1 MAAHGQELARLL
13 AGLQSPNPEIFLSAK
28 TALRDVFGDVGLA
41 KRLGLGLRNPDEE
54 VRYNIACALR
64 DLGPASSHQVALLAA
79 ALQDSHICVRQAA
92 AYALGSLGPA
102 GAAHTEDLMLAASE
116 ADQDASVRFAC
127 VGALKELGVDIE
139 HEQVDPRHLRGRQF
153 AANLRSKGYDA
164 AVAAAAADRG
174 PRSASCDDPNMGSL
188 EASDPTDE
196 LRQIAL
202 GLTAHAAK
210 LGPALG
216 SQDVRIR
223 QAAAAGLRAM
233 GCHAAPFA
241 QELGAA
247 LRDRDALVRQIVAQS
262 LGGLGRA
269 ALPFEWDLAEL
280 MGDLDENVRIAASRS
295 LQELRDTCA
304 LPSPE
309 VVGTLKVVK
318 QLN

>member
-174 PRSASCDDPNMGSL
+174 PRSASCDDPNMG
-188 EASDPTDE
+188 
-196 LRQIAL
+196 
-202 GLTAHAAK
+202 LTAHAAK